1 MAKMIPACDAAYES
15 RAAKEANRLGW
26 VNKIKR
32 SADLAEPS
40 VVIALVLIVCQAN
53 TY

>member
-1 MAKMIPACDAAYES
+1 M
-15 RAAKEANRLGW
+15 RAEQQKKPTGW
-26 VNKIKR
+26 GVNKIKR